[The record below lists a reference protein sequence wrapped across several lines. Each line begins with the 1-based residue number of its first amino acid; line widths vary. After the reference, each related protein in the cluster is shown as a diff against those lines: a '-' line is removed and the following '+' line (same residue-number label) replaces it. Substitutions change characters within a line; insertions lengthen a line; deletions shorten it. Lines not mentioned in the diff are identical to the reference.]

1 MPASSPSIA
10 LVRIC
15 AYICPNAVPKGFLQP
30 LRWLAVCQDKMLLQQ
45 DERGGRRQAGHAT
58 YTHGQQQSAC
68 LLFANIQKLIFI
80 CLLSLFASGQ
90 IVGRHD
96 ALTSLLPHFLP
107 IFPGP
112 GPFLYLYLFWHRLV
126 ALIVSG
132 TRIKV
137 GRAECLQISFPRSS
151 STFLLG
157 PEFNSERKH
166 TRSCASFL
174 KSDFKCKFYWN
185 KREFC
190 VCGKMEIK
198 INSICCEPS
207 KSGNNFC
214 SLFSQHS
221 THSRFFF
228 YLT

>member
-96 ALTSLLPHFLP
+96 FLRSDFPTFPPH
-107 IFPGP
+107 FPGP
-112 GPFLYLYLFWHRLV
+112 GPV
-126 ALIVSG
+126 PVSVSVLASPCG
-132 TRIKV
+132 SYRI
-137 GRAECLQISFPRSS
+137 R
-151 STFLLG
+151 
-157 PEFNSERKH
+157 H
-166 TRSCASFL
+166 TH
-174 KSDFKCKFYWN
+174 KSW
-185 KREFC
+185 
-190 VCGKMEIK
+190 
-198 INSICCEPS
+198 PS
-207 KSGNNFC
+207 RVLANFFS
-214 SLFSQHS
+214 SLFFN
-221 THSRFFF
+221 FFIGPRI
-228 YLT
+228 